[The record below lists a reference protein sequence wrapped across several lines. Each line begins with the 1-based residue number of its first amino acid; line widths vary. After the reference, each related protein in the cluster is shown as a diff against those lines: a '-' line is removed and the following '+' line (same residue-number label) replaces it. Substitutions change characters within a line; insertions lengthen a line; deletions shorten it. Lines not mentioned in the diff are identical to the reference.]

1 MKKLLLAGTIA
12 LLPALAQATPMNG
25 AFLVTVWNGLS
36 PNPGVQ
42 TDPSQQALPNN
53 PIDTSSD
60 RVASFTYT
68 GALNFDDPAG
78 GTDTIGADLA
88 TGGGTLSAF
97 THGNQAAL
105 DITTFSGT
113 NFTRATL
120 MEFTV
125 TLTSPQHVVITH
137 DDGISIWNSGN
148 TVDLLDASAPTVAE
162 NSTVDLAPG
171 TYNLWYAEVNGLPAV
186 LDFDVTAAPVPEP
199 MTMAVFGSGLLGLAF
214 TQRKRLTRK
223 Q

>member
-1 MKKLLLAGTIA
+1 VKKLLLAGTIA

-25 AFLVTVWNGLS
+25 VFSVTVWNGPS
-36 PNPGVQ
+36 PHPGVQ

-53 PIDTSSD
+53 PIDTPSD

-68 GALNFDDPAG
+68 GALNFDDPSG

-97 THGNQAAL
+97 THGSQTAL
-105 DITTFSGT
+105 NTTTFSGT
-113 NFTRATL
+113 NFTTATL

-125 TLTSPQHVVITH
+125 TLTNPQHVVITH

-148 TVDLLDASAPTVAE
+148 TVDFLDASAPTVAE
-162 NSTVDLAPG
+162 TSTVDLAPG

-186 LDFDVTAAPVPEP
+186 LDFDVTAVPEP